1 MKPKKCVNCGEK
13 IEKGKEAYFN
23 SKVYCQLC
31 FRKDEVRKTNSRHIS
46 SFWKKWLKQNV
57 IKDTI

>member
-31 FRKDEVRKTNSRHIS
+31 FRKNEVRKISPRQIS
-46 SFWKKWLKQNV
+46 SFWKKWLKQ
-57 IKDTI
+57 K